1 MRGFYLQ
8 SGEKSLLLRHL
19 VQTFFPNLLAFT
31 RPMRYLPLDPQL
43 FVQNRQRLYAL
54 LPERSLVI
62 LNSNDVLPTNADGTM
77 VFRQNTDLFYL
88 CGIDQE
94 ETRLVL
100 CPQHPDPRFREVLFV
115 RETNE
120 RIAVWEGEKL
130 SAEQTK
136 AISGIPTV
144 YWTHEFETI
153 FRSIVFEA
161 DCVYFNSNEHTRN
174 ESLTQT
180 QEARYIAHFREKY
193 PLHTLKRLAPLM
205 HQLRAIKQPQE
216 IEMLKEACRITRLG
230 FERMLRVVKPGIME
244 YELEAE
250 LLHEFI
256 RNRSRGFAYTPIIG
270 SGASACVL
278 HYIENNKE
286 CKDGDMLLLDVAAE
300 YANYN
305 ADLTRTIPVNGRF
318 TPRQRQVYEAV
329 LRVFKASRALLVVGN
344 IWDEFH
350 VEVGKLMEEE
360 LVGLGLI
367 SLADI
372 KNQHP
377 DRPAYKRYF
386 PHGTAHF
393 LGLDVHDVGNKYRRF
408 EAGMVF
414 TCEPGIYIREE
425 GLGVRLENDIL
436 ITDNGNLDLMADI
449 PIEIE
454 EIEALMNA

>member
-1 MRGFYLQ
+1 
-8 SGEKSLLLRHL
+8 
-19 VQTFFPNLLAFT
+19 
-31 RPMRYLPLDPQL
+31 
-43 FVQNRQRLYAL
+43 
-54 LPERSLVI
+54 
-62 LNSNDVLPTNADGTM
+62 
-77 VFRQNTDLFYL
+77 
-88 CGIDQE
+88 
-94 ETRLVL
+94 
-100 CPQHPDPRFREVLFV
+100 
-115 RETNE
+115 
-120 RIAVWEGEKL
+120 
-130 SAEQTK
+130 
-136 AISGIPTV
+136 
-144 YWTHEFETI
+144 
-153 FRSIVFEA
+153 
-161 DCVYFNSNEHTRN
+161 
-174 ESLTQT
+174 
-180 QEARYIAHFREKY
+180 
-193 PLHTLKRLAPLM
+193 M

-230 FERMLRVVKPGIME
+230 FERVLGMVKPGVME

-250 LLHEFI
+250 LLHEFV

-436 ITDNGNLDLMADI
+436 ITENGNLDLMADI